1 MAIAAESDAC
11 AISDI
16 SDVPDKKHI
25 FCGTHSESDLTARNM
40 TCRGM
45 GRINRKIEHVRKAY
59 GCFSRVLD
67 FCIFY
72 FIFPGRMSTP
82 LNAPPEYIHYLH

>member
-1 MAIAAESDAC
+1 MASAAGSDAY

-25 FCGTHSESDLTARNM
+25 FCGTHSESVL
-40 TCRGM
+40 
-45 GRINRKIEHVRKAY
+45 ELY
-59 GCFSRVLD
+59 SRVLD

-72 FIFPGRMSTP
+72 FIFLGRMSTP